1 MDSYLFRLI
10 MYIAIVAWLIPPIR
24 QFKQSLYKYFLV
36 LALTDPIGIIL
47 GKLLQFPP
55 YLFYNFSS
63 IVLLF
68 SVFEYKNINKKI
80 IISSIILLIISYLA
94 SKSPNKYTFYFIIF
108 INFLILLIF
117 LKRTLL
123 FVIDNSLINIF
134 HMILLLYQTT
144 SILKMLSVVEN
155 FSSGVYYYAITNIF
169 QILIAIFFSIFT
181 ENDKRLYF
189 NIKSF

>member
-1 MDSYLFRLI
+1 